1 MAGHQVLI
9 IEGVNVWFDKL
20 QFLGI
25 MQNKM
30 YCNAQPIQMT
40 VRYKFWQFVSIVQS
54 SNICCLLSLNNM
66 FFMITKCVSCCD
78 REHSEM

>member
-30 YCNAQPIQMT
+30 
-40 VRYKFWQFVSIVQS
+40 
-54 SNICCLLSLNNM
+54 
-66 FFMITKCVSCCD
+66 
-78 REHSEM
+78 